1 VFHSFDNCSGNQR
14 IGYTL
19 KPLSSLTSLTSLFVM
34 KRNRDA
40 STTLSRN
47 KQPIDNNNNPEM
59 SEAINHY
66 KIVLLGEGE

>member
-1 VFHSFDNCSGNQR
+1 VFHSFDNCSDNQR